1 MHPEQVKSIKLIFSF
16 LIDEVIVNDRSL
28 SERVEDKFP
37 ILVEKLKPNKAV
49 SSPIDVQ
56 TATVAFYDAVLIF
69 YLSKNL
75 LPPFLKNERELS
87 EDTKNNLIDFLFS
100 YFSSLPHKYNIEIPL
115 QYLDIPDFKE
125 VDGKLEV
132 STQGAGVHHQ
142 SPPLTTIKKKYL
154 KLSGQGYFS
163 RDNSSHEIKPYLQDF
178 NVFLY
183 EMITSKI
190 LITRKTPSLRG
201 YQFNDRIE
209 EGVKSIPILKAKIIN
224 KSHSQYNVDYELPLQ
239 LSKFLDELTVASDSE
254 NHSMERLIFT
264 NKLINDN
271 SEAAKYIKAA
281 MDWYMN
287 AQMVMDETMSFIQIC
302 MGLEALLGDKRE
314 GSIGLTQT
322 LSDRCSY
329 LIGKGM
335 SDREEIKKQLKKAY
349 ELRSAI
355 VHGLKNRINESEK
368 EYVKNA
374 TLFLRRA
381 IKVECQFLNY

>member
-115 QYLDIPDFKE
+115 QCLDIPDFKE

-163 RDNSSHEIKPYLQDF
+163 RDNS
-178 NVFLY
+178 
-183 EMITSKI
+183 
-190 LITRKTPSLRG
+190 
-201 YQFNDRIE
+201 
-209 EGVKSIPILKAKIIN
+209 
-224 KSHSQYNVDYELPLQ
+224 
-239 LSKFLDELTVASDSE
+239 
-254 NHSMERLIFT
+254 
-264 NKLINDN
+264 
-271 SEAAKYIKAA
+271 
-281 MDWYMN
+281 
-287 AQMVMDETMSFIQIC
+287 
-302 MGLEALLGDKRE
+302 
-314 GSIGLTQT
+314 
-322 LSDRCSY
+322 
-329 LIGKGM
+329 
-335 SDREEIKKQLKKAY
+335 
-349 ELRSAI
+349 
-355 VHGLKNRINESEK
+355 
-368 EYVKNA
+368 
-374 TLFLRRA
+374 
-381 IKVECQFLNY
+381 